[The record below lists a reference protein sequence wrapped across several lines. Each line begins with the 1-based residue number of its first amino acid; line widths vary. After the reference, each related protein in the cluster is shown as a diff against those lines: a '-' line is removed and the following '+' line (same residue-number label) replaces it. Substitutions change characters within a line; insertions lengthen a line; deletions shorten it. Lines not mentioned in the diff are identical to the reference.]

1 MPSCTRRRSFRVK
14 LALAGCG
21 DASAEALSLESVSM
35 KKALDHLKKSDVI
48 LASIIARVGPCK
60 MTYRDP
66 TFEALARA
74 IVFQQLST
82 KAARTIYGR
91 LEEAA
96 GGAVTPVA
104 IQNLSVG
111 EMRRAG
117 LSKQKI
123 GYIRDLAE
131 HSFNGRLD
139 FERLHTLPD
148 EEVIAVLT
156 DIKGIGVWTAHMFLL
171 FALQRPDVLPTGD
184 LGIRTAV
191 QLAYKKRKLP
201 LPKHIEKLAENWH
214 PYCSVASWY
223 LWRSLEFNRPTKKKP
238 ASPKSRA
245 KRENPTVTS
254 KKKSAKKRSS

>member
-1 MPSCTRRRSFRVK
+1 MPSRTRRRSIRRK
-14 LALAGCG
+14 LALAGG
-21 DASAEALSLESVSM
+21 DAPTETRSLESTFM

-96 GGAVTPVA
+96 GGQVTPES
-104 IQNLSVG
+104 IQNVSVA

-117 LSKQKI
+117 LSKQKM

-131 HSFNGRLD
+131 H
-139 FERLHTLPD
+139 
-148 EEVIAVLT
+148 
-156 DIKGIGVWTAHMFLL
+156 
-171 FALQRPDVLPTGD
+171 AL
-184 LGIRTAV
+184 
-191 QLAYKKRKLP
+191 
-201 LPKHIEKLAENWH
+201 
-214 PYCSVASWY
+214 S
-223 LWRSLEFNRPTKKKP
+223 
-238 ASPKSRA
+238 
-245 KRENPTVTS
+245 
-254 KKKSAKKRSS
+254 